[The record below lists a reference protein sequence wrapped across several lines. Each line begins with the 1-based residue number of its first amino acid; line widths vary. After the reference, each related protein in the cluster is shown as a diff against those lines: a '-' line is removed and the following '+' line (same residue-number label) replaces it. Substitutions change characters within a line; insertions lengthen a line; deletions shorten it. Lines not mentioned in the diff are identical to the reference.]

1 MVYARVCLII
11 LGAVIAGTSIQNAQ
25 FFARGYFSHLLPM
38 LLVCIAAFA
47 VLRPERPAKLAL
59 VFWHLATAIVLS
71 AGLELTFG
79 IYKRM
84 PFDEN
89 GVITLLS
96 VCQLLVTA
104 FISFAVWKQRN
115 GPGPI
120 RWKDKTL
127 IWLIMGVGFV
137 FLALDEKILI
147 HEGLDRSFHKV
158 MHMHETG
165 WTSRLD
171 DLLIGVYGVI
181 GLATLWF
188 YSREMLRFRRCL
200 LLLGAGFA
208 ALFLSVI
215 ADASS
220 SRPDFFTWLAG
231 AQSAPLLQE
240 IGEIIEESCKV
251 LAEALFLTG
260 FASALADVR
269 TGRVESRS
277 SSGSVIFT
285 QSEHL

>member
-1 MVYARVCLII
+1 MLAKICVGV
-11 LGAVIAGTSIQNAQ
+11 LGAVIVGTSVQNAEY
-25 FFARGYFSHLLPM
+25 FARGYFSPVLPM
-38 LLVCIAAFA
+38 LVVCLTAWAI
-47 VLRPERPAKLAL
+47 LREDGPPAPGK
-59 VFWHLATAIVLS
+59 VFWSLAGAIFLS
-71 AGLELTFG
+71 GALELGFD
-79 IYKRM
+79 IYKRT

-96 VCQLLVTA
+96 VCQLLVIG
-104 FISFAVWKQRN
+104 FISFAVWRERN

-127 IWLIMGVGFV
+127 IWLIMGVGFL
-137 FLALDEKILI
+137 FLALDEKTLI

-158 MHMHETG
+158 AHMKETA

-171 DLLIGVYGVI
+171 DMLVGLYGVI
-181 GLATLWF
+181 GLVTLWF
-188 YSREMLRFRRCL
+188 YSKEMLRFRRCI

-220 SRPDFFTWLAG
+220 SRPDFFNWLVGEQA
-231 AQSAPLLQE
+231 APFVRE
-240 IGEIIEESCKV
+240 IAEIVEEGCKV

-260 FASALADVR
+260 FVTALADAR
-269 TGRVESRS
+269 KSRL
-277 SSGSVIFT
+277 G
-285 QSEHL
+285 L

>member
-11 LGAVIAGTSIQNAQ
+11 LGAVITGTTIQNGE
-25 FFARGYFSHLLPM
+25 FFARGYFSHLLPL

-47 VLRPERPAKLAL
+47 VLRPERPARLSL
-59 VFWHLATAIVLS
+59 VFWHLAVAIVLS

-96 VCQLLVTA
+96 VCQLLVVA

-115 GPGPI
+115 GPGPV

-127 IWLIMGVGFV
+127 IWLIMGVGFL
-137 FLALDEKILI
+137 FLALDEKVLI
-147 HEGLDRSFHKV
+147 HEGLDRSFHKLA
-158 MHMHETG
+158 HMKETG

-171 DLLIGVYGVI
+171 DLLVGVYGVI
-181 GLATLWF
+181 GMATLWF
-188 YSREMLRFRRCL
+188 YSKEMLRFRRCL
-200 LLLGAGFA
+200 LFLGAGFA
-208 ALFLSVI
+208 ALFLSVV

-220 SRPDFFTWLAG
+220 SRPDFFNWLVGEPA
-231 AQSAPLLQE
+231 APLFRE
-240 IGEIIEESCKV
+240 IAETVEEGCKV

-260 FASALADVR
+260 FASALADAR
-269 TGRVESRS
+269 RMALARS
-277 SSGSVIFT
+277 EAAGDARDGKQAV
-285 QSEHL
+285 